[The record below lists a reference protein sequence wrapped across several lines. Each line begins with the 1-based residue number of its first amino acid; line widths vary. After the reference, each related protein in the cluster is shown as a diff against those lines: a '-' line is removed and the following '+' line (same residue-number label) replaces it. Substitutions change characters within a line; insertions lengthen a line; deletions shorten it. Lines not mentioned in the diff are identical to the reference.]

1 MFWLKVGYLVHG
13 YANLRIKFGRL
24 NDYPYFMEFQCKIN
38 LFRELCNFFQYWFTM
53 VPRKL
58 ISETYKND
66 TLELI
71 KDLKKY
77 LNYEDFN

>member
-1 MFWLKVGYLVHG
+1 
-13 YANLRIKFGRL
+13 
-24 NDYPYFMEFQCKIN
+24 MEFQCKII

-58 ISETYKND
+58 ISETYKSN

-71 KDLKKY
+71 KDLKNY
-77 LNYEDFN
+77 INYEDFN